1 MMGGS
6 SMRALWRPFGDER
19 GMVSVVAIF
28 VMIMMLV
35 AGVFLV
41 RMSAT
46 EGDIAYSGMWAEG
59 SFHAADAG
67 VNVGIDTIVPAG
79 PTCVKSSTSLGTFSY
94 SIAAGTGADTN
105 CFLSTVQKSGY
116 SIGSGTGYNPSGFVF
131 YNYAIAGS
139 GTGPR
144 SAQRTIDAQVTYGP
158 VAQ

>member
-1 MMGGS
+1 
-6 SMRALWRPFGDER
+6 MRALWYPFRDER

-46 EGDIAYSGMWAEG
+46 EGDIAYSGMFAEG
-59 SFHAADAG
+59 SFHAADAAI
-67 VNVGIDTIVPAG
+67 NVGLDQMSPANAN
-79 PTCVKSSTSLGTFSY
+79 PTATALSPAPPTLGTFTP
-94 SIAAGTGADTN
+94 AGTIQFSGTTRQA
-105 CFLSTVQKSGY
+105 GY
-116 SIGSGTGYNPSGFVF
+116 SIGSGTGYNPGGFAF
-131 YNYAIAGS
+131 YTYALVGT

-144 SAQRTIDAQVTYGP
+144 NAQRTLDVQVSYGP

>member
-1 MMGGS
+1 MGGS

-46 EGDIAYSGMWAEG
+46 EGDIAYSAMWAEG
-59 SFHAADAG
+59 SFHAADAAI
-67 VNVGIDTIVPAG
+67 NVGLDQMSPASSNPTATALSPAAPTLGAFTPTGTIRQA
-79 PTCVKSSTSLGTFSY
+79 
-94 SIAAGTGADTN
+94 
-105 CFLSTVQKSGY
+105 GY
-116 SIGSGTGYNPSGFVF
+116 SIGSGTGYNPGGFAF
-131 YNYAIAGS
+131 YTYALVGT

-144 SAQRTIDAQVTYGP
+144 SAQRIVDVQASFG
-158 VAQ
+158 

>member
-1 MMGGS
+1 MGGS

-46 EGDIAYSGMWAEG
+46 EGDIAYSAMWAEG
-59 SFHAADAG
+59 SFHAADAAI
-67 VNVGIDTIVPAG
+67 NVGLDQMSPASSNPTATALSPAPPTLGAFTPTGTIQ
-79 PTCVKSSTSLGTFSY
+79 F
-94 SIAAGTGADTN
+94 AGTTHQA
-105 CFLSTVQKSGY
+105 GY
-116 SIGSGTGYNPSGFVF
+116 SIGSGTGYNPGGFAF
-131 YNYAIAGS
+131 YTYALVGT

-144 SAQRTIDAQVTYGP
+144 SAQRIVDVQASFGP